1 MEDLTGKQ
9 FGHYQI
15 VSPLGEG
22 GMAAVYKAYQPSM
35 ERYVAVKV
43 LPRHMATSEEFLSR
57 FRREARILAQLQ
69 HPNILPV
76 FDYGE
81 SEDYPYIVMPF
92 VPSGTLAQLMKG
104 RRLPLP
110 QVRRIISQV
119 GEALAFAHAHG
130 MIHRD
135 IKPSNVL
142 VDESGNCLLTDFGLA
157 RMVESSS
164 MITSSGAVMGTPA
177 YMSPEQGSGNS
188 LDHRS
193 DIYSLGIIL
202 YEMLTGKV
210 PYSAETP
217 IAVVIK
223 HIQDPLPSIRKID
236 PALPE
241 SLELVVLK
249 ALAKNPDDRYQTA
262 EEFVVALQTAITEI
276 IGDAGTTKP
285 PETMKSLPPV
295 QLKPVAVTA
304 PPVEKPKPQPAKFLV
319 GGVLVLCIVLGLGG
333 TALFMAWQNMR
344 EDPVTPTAP
353 ATNIAVLP
361 AANTTTAEPTDI
373 PSPTASP
380 SPTEIALFMTDP
392 QGVTMVL
399 VPAGKFTMG
408 NTLEQSLGEC
418 VTLAANRAGEF
429 CQEQFF
435 TDETPAHQV
444 YLDAYYIDQYEA
456 TNASYEQCVDAGIC
470 RPPQRRNSQTRNDY
484 FGNPAF
490 NNYPV
495 IWVDW
500 NMAKAYCEWRGARL
514 PTEAEWEKAA
524 RGETPQAFPWGSS
537 FSDTRANACD
547 RNCPD
552 QARASAQFNDGF
564 AEIAPV
570 DSFPDGASVYG
581 VFNLAG
587 NVSEWV
593 ADWYHPEYYMRV
605 GNDASNPLG
614 PPSGQ
619 QNIIRGG
626 SWNRL
631 PINLRTLTRAARE
644 PNFTAND
651 VGIRC
656 AAPLP

>member
-1 MEDLTGKQ
+1 MEDLTGRQ
-9 FGHYQI
+9 FGRYQI
-15 VSPLGEG
+15 VAPLGEG

-35 ERYVAVKV
+35 ERHVAIKV
-43 LPRHMATSEEFLSR
+43 LPRHMATSEEFLNR
-57 FRREARILAQLQ
+57 FRREAKILAQLQ

-92 VPSGTLAQLMKG
+92 VSSGTLAELMKG
-104 RRLPLP
+104 RRLPLT
-110 QVRRIISQV
+110 QIRRIITQI
-119 GEALAFAHAHG
+119 GDALGYAHAHG

-177 YMSPEQGSGNS
+177 YMSPEQGSGNT

-202 YEMLTGKV
+202 YEMLTGRV

-236 PALPE
+236 PSLPE
-241 SLELVVLK
+241 SIELIVLK
-249 ALAKNPDDRYQTA
+249 SMAKNPDDRYQTA
-262 EEFVVALQTAITEI
+262 EEFVTAIQVAITEVL
-276 IGDAGTTKP
+276 GDTGKTQP
-285 PETMKSLPPV
+285 PETHKSLPPV
-295 QLKPVAVTA
+295 QLKPVPVTA
-304 PPVEKPKPQPAKFLV
+304 PPVEKPKAQPAKFLV
-319 GGVLVLCIVLGLGG
+319 GGALVVCILLGLGG
-333 TALFMAWQNMR
+333 TALLMAWQNMR
-344 EDPVTPTAP
+344 EDPATATAPPTSVAIQPAVATPT
-353 ATNIAVLP
+353 
-361 AANTTTAEPTDI
+361 EGPTDT
-373 PSPTASP
+373 PSPIPSP
-380 SPTEIALFMTDP
+380 SPTEIPPVITAP
-392 QGVTMVL
+392 QGMTMVL

-408 NTLEQSLGEC
+408 NTIEQSLGEC
-418 VTLAANRAGEF
+418 VTLSPDRTSDF

-444 YLDAYYIDQYEA
+444 YLDAYYIDQYEV
-456 TNASYEQCVDAGIC
+456 TNASYKQCVDAGSC
-470 RPPQRRNSQTRNDY
+470 RPPQQRNSQTHDSY
-484 FGNPAF
+484 YGAPAF
-490 NNYPV
+490 DNYPV

-500 NMAKAYCEWRGARL
+500 GMAKTYCEWRGARL

-524 RGETPQAFPWGSS
+524 RGETPQAFPWGNS

-547 RNCPD
+547 RTCPD
-552 QARASAQFNDGF
+552 QVRASTRFNDGF
-564 AEIAPV
+564 AETAPV

-593 ADWYHPEYYMRV
+593 SDWYHPEYYMRV
-605 GNDASNPLG
+605 GNDTSNPFG
-614 PPSGQ
+614 PPNGE

-631 PINLRTLTRAARE
+631 PINLRTVTRAARE
-644 PNFTAND
+644 PNFAAND
-651 VGIRC
+651 VGLRC
-656 AAPLP
+656 VAPLP